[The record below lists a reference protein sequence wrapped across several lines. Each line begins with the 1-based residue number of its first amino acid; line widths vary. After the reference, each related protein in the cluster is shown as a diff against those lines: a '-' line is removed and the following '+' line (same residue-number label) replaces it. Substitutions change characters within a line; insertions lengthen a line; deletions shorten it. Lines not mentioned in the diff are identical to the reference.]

1 MLCIVASCHCMQ
13 FQGKLQNQN
22 WENGKKKTS
31 FGTDFGSFGS
41 NLGPQIFFSW
51 ILPALDITHYCK
63 LSLYAI
69 SRKTNEANL
78 RKWPKLLFQVR
89 FWPKFVP
96 PSQTNKLFGVLYL
109 EDVMHCYK
117 LSSYATSRE
126 TNESNLRKWQ
136 NPSFA
141 TNFGTFGPNLG
152 PNLFLWM
159 VPLQDVRSCCKLSL
173 YAIS

>member
-1 MLCIVASCHCMQ
+1 MVKNLVSGPILTQIFPALPKIFFFFGVLS
-13 FQGKLQNQN
+13 LQNVMHCCKLPLYAISRKTAKPKLRKWQ
-22 WENGKKKTS
+22 KKTS

-51 ILPALDITHYCK
+51 ILPELDITHYCN

-136 NPSFA
+136 KP
-141 TNFGTFGPNLG
+141 
-152 PNLFLWM
+152 
-159 VPLQDVRSCCKLSL
+159 
-173 YAIS
+173 

>member
-1 MLCIVASCHCMQ
+1 MNQTRINGKKLILGLILACFGQNLVPKSFFPGFNFYLMLYIFASYHCIH
-13 FQGKLQNQN
+13 FQGKPVKQI
-22 WENGKKKTS
+22 WENGQKPS
-31 FGTDFGSFGS
+31 FRTNFDPNFPCPPPNFFFFFGV
-41 NLGPQIFFSW
+41 
-51 ILPALDITHYCK
+51 LPLQNVMHCCK

-136 NPSFA
+136 KP
-141 TNFGTFGPNLG
+141 
-152 PNLFLWM
+152 
-159 VPLQDVRSCCKLSL
+159 
-173 YAIS
+173 